1 MPKAQRARVTESC
14 YKPAAAVLRPRLFVL
29 AAALL
34 WSTAG
39 AGVKLCALN
48 AMQIACG
55 RSLIAAIVLF
65 LALKEV
71 RQTRIT
77 KPILMVAAAYAATV
91 VLFVVATKETTAA
104 NAIFL
109 QDTAPLW
116 VLVLSPW
123 LLKEKPTRSELIAV
137 PIFLVGLTMFFI
149 DQLKPSQYLGNL
161 VAIGSG
167 FAFALCIMGLRH
179 IKASGITATAWGNV
193 IAAGITLPFIFTGPS
208 PNGVDISVLLFL
220 GIFQLGLA
228 YALFSKGVSQMP
240 AVEASLLILIEPVL
254 NPIWTYLFKGEEP
267 GRWAIAGGAV
277 ILAASIW
284 RTLTP
289 LFAGAKKAAA

>member
-1 MPKAQRARVTESC
+1 MRGRKVGSPDRSRNRL
-14 YKPAAAVLRPRLFVL
+14 VLRPRLFVL

-39 AGVKLCALN
+39 AGVKLCSLN
-48 AMQIACG
+48 AMQIAGG

-65 LALKEV
+65 VLLKEV
-71 RQTRIT
+71 RATELTR
-77 KPILMVAAAYAATV
+77 PILMVASAYAATV
-91 VLFVVATKETTAA
+91 VLFVIATKQTTAA

-137 PIFLVGLTMFFI
+137 PIFLVGLTLFFV
-149 DQLKPSQYLGNL
+149 DQLQPTQYVGNL
-161 VAIGSG
+161 VAIASG

-179 IKASGITATAWGNV
+179 IKASGIAATAWGNV
-193 IAAGITLPFIFTGPS
+193 IAAVVTLPFVFSGPAPTS
-208 PNGVDISVLLFL
+208 LDIGVLLFL

-254 NPIWTYLFKGEEP
+254 NPIWTFIFKGERP
-267 GRWAIAGGAV
+267 GRWAIVGGAI

-284 RTLTP
+284 RTVTP
-289 LFAGAKKAAA
+289 LLPGAKKVPA